1 MKLLRLVFG
10 GALGLAASQAAL
22 ATCYTVY
29 GPNSQVLYQAQT
41 PPVDMSRPLHET
53 LPRAYPGGHLVFDS
67 ANQCPVENVAGQPSA
82 LKAAVA
88 RAGGST
94 PLLTDRGTAEA
105 LGLPH
110 TPLGNDVV
118 VVPQRP
124 ANMRPGLNVMEGPG
138 GAVVTEAYAPPVP
151 GAGRTVM
158 GGAPAR

>member
-1 MKLLRLVFG
+1 MKLVRLAIG
-10 GALGLAASQAAL
+10 AALGLAATQAAM
-22 ATCYTVY
+22 AMCYTVY
-29 GPNSQVLYQAQT
+29 GPAGQLLYQAQT

-53 LPRAYPGGHLVFDS
+53 LGQAYPGGHLVFDDAS
-67 ANQCPVENVAGQPSA
+67 QCPVENVAGQPSA

-94 PLLTDRGTAEA
+94 PLLTDRRTAES

-110 TPLGNDVV
+110 TPLGNNVV

-138 GAVVTEAYAPPVP
+138 GAAIAEADGPAART
-151 GAGRTVM
+151 GGTVM
-158 GGAPAR
+158 GAPAR